1 MEKKKCKGCKN
12 KSMIDL
18 NKGEKEEERMPTLVK
33 VLFILYTV
41 LAGYGAVRLVLDL
54 NTLLN
59 NL

>member
-1 MEKKKCKGCKN
+1 MKKKKCKDCKN
-12 KSMIDL
+12 KPMIDL

-33 VLFILYTV
+33 VLIILYTI

-54 NTLLN
+54 NTLLD